1 MPGKRYI
8 LAVDDSQYELGKRS
22 ISTVADVRGLEGDR
36 MVFSDFEGAVPQ
48 VATVQTAA
56 RFARA
61 VLEKQ
66 LRESGEIESGGRVIV
81 LLKRARGQQTTE
93 LLYIAA
99 PPAVT
104 LERQLERDHGE
115 HEYLVFPVQR
125 LLADGLASARPRR
138 PTAFMLIGE
147 RQVDVV
153 VADRRV
159 LYGAFRVSAPRTGV
173 DPERLT
179 RNLEHALH
187 GLEQDYNIEIDAF
200 QCLHLLTPAAVD
212 WSWIGAVAE
221 ARNIGCRFARTA
233 ELDIDGVPYLSSVL
247 GRLRGMKAVDSCSP
261 RDAINNYRANEAL
274 PWAATAALA
283 CCALALFYLVEHN
296 ARAERVAGE
305 IDALS
310 SSLSARLAE
319 RPDPAPDYQPYL
331 DTAARL
337 AYARSIPTLREV
349 LADVSGAARDRATA
363 LSEVEVEYL
372 DDSVVVVLRG
382 RTEKSAGADSM
393 AFYNRFIA
401 TLRQDGYV
409 LSESE
414 LDTDTRLIEFSTRL
428 ERRVDGGSA

>member
-1 MPGKRYI
+1 MAKRYI

-22 ISTVADVRGLEGDR
+22 VSPVADVRGLEGDR

-48 VATVQTAA
+48 VATVPTAA

-125 LLADGLASARPRR
+125 LLADVLTSTRPRR

-159 LYGAFRVSAPRTGV
+159 LYGAFRVSAPRSGV

-200 QCLHLLTPAAVD
+200 HCLHLLTPAAAD

-221 ARNIGCRFARTA
+221 ARNIGCRFARTT

-247 GRLRGMKAVDSCSP
+247 GRLRGMKAADSCSP
-261 RDAINNYRANEAL
+261 RTTIAPTRR
-274 PWAATAALA
+274 
-283 CCALALFYLVEHN
+283 C
-296 ARAERVAGE
+296 RGR
-305 IDALS
+305 
-310 SSLSARLAE
+310 
-319 RPDPAPDYQPYL
+319 RPRRWR
-331 DTAARL
+331 AARWRCSISSTTTPGPNGSR
-337 AYARSIPTLREV
+337 ARS
-349 LADVSGAARDRATA
+349 
-363 LSEVEVEYL
+363 
-372 DDSVVVVLRG
+372 
-382 RTEKSAGADSM
+382 
-393 AFYNRFIA
+393 
-401 TLRQDGYV
+401 
-409 LSESE
+409 
-414 LDTDTRLIEFSTRL
+414 
-428 ERRVDGGSA
+428 RRCRRP